1 MAGIALKE
9 LRDRRLYRSTHSSFE
24 EYCQDRFGM
33 KRRHP
38 YRLIDAAIVVDNIV
52 AMCPSTNVS
61 DSDTDRK
68 HIIIPTSEW
77 QARPLTKLSP
87 PMQRQAWNKA
97 VEMAGNRV
105 PSGKIVSQVVSE
117 IMCPNRTHT
126 ELKPGAKIKIKPHHP
141 LFGSCLGTIKQV
153 PNQMGVIVE
162 LDKGQ
167 SELISNEY
175 IELELDS
182 SIKEL
187 PPEGIAY
194 TVGVGLEYNVRLS
207 QETWERLNA
216 YAAKEGTASLSG
228 AIARLLDRLD

>member
-1 MAGIALKE
+1 
-9 LRDRRLYRSTHSSFE
+9 
-24 EYCQDRFGM
+24 
-33 KRRHP
+33 
-38 YRLIDAAIVVDNIV
+38 
-52 AMCPSTNVS
+52 
-61 DSDTDRK
+61 
-68 HIIIPTSEW
+68 
-77 QARPLTKLSP
+77 
-87 PMQRQAWNKA
+87 
-97 VEMAGNRV
+97 
-105 PSGKIVSQVVSE
+105 
-117 IMCPNRTHT
+117 
-126 ELKPGAKIKIKPHHP
+126 HHP
-141 LFGSCLGTIKQV
+141 LFGGCLGTIKQV

-167 SELISNEY
+167 SELISYEY

-207 QETWERLNA
+207 QETWDRLNA

>member
-1 MAGIALKE
+1 MIELTKAEPINNRLTHDEERDRQQLERQVERAFYLAGIALKE
-9 LRDRRLYRSTHSSFE
+9 LRDRRLYRSTHISFE

-52 AMCPSTNVS
+52 AMCPSTDVS

-105 PSGKIVSQVVSE
+105 PSG
-117 IMCPNRTHT
+117 
-126 ELKPGAKIKIKPHHP
+126 
-141 LFGSCLGTIKQV
+141 
-153 PNQMGVIVE
+153 
-162 LDKGQ
+162 
-167 SELISNEY
+167 
-175 IELELDS
+175 
-182 SIKEL
+182 
-187 PPEGIAY
+187 GI
-194 TVGVGLEYNVRLS
+194 G
-207 QETWERLNA
+207 
-216 YAAKEGTASLSG
+216 
-228 AIARLLDRLD
+228 